1 MCVCVFVFNSWT
13 QPWPTWVCLQID
25 PRKSEEMTILRGSK
39 ERTLQPARF
48 TWFQRWEIYIESSAL
63 SGSHHLGNKKSRSD
77 VRQDIIKCQ
86 KSLTKCGNGVS
97 WSTCKTRK
105 LLTLTELSK
114 IRAKVLKLPTWYIII
129 CSANLAQPHAPP
141 NQLLVC
147 SVIQDTKPLHLNNYI
162 MDAHHPR
169 AFTSP
174 LRSLMTNVPKVRTG
188 QSIHDSLYGIIPVYV
203 PTPITWCRIL
213 YIHSNQSFWDLLVW
227 DPG

>member
-141 NQLLVC
+141 NPVARLLSHSGYKTSSSQQLHHGC
-147 SVIQDTKPLHLNNYI
+147 SSPTRLHLSTQEPH
-162 MDAHHPR
+162 DKR
-169 AFTSP
+169 A
-174 LRSLMTNVPKVRTG
+174 KG
-188 QSIHDSLYGIIPVYV
+188 
-203 PTPITWCRIL
+203 
-213 YIHSNQSFWDLLVW
+213 
-227 DPG
+227 